1 MRQYTHVWPHVEPF
15 QSKQDDCEYWAYS
28 TKLCAS
34 YNDVMNYSK
43 NINISTAATY
53 FYSEARSS
61 ASKLA

>member
-34 YNDVMNYSK
+34 YNDVMIDELQLQLKY
-43 NINISTAATY
+43 
-53 FYSEARSS
+53 
-61 ASKLA
+61 